1 MNRLLLILLLSTVC
15 ISLQAQFSIS
25 FDNSF
30 YKQFVFIDTVD
41 CHHNIW
47 QVGRPHKVVFDS
59 AYSYPNA
66 IVTDTLNPYPV
77 NDTSVFILKV
87 PGISPQYG
95 TFPIMSFA
103 FYYQLDID
111 SGVKTEIDM
120 SLDSGAH
127 WINLYD
133 SLPYG
138 YTWNLDT
145 PDIKHSTSSWT
156 RFYLF
161 HNWVFT
167 PTTPDTLLF
176 RFTLISDSVFANKDG
191 WIIDSVN
198 CFYWWEGAAK
208 QVQNNNHLTI
218 FPNPTTTSLTIQSTN
233 QPITSITIT
242 NLLGQTVYN
251 QKCNSDN
258 VQVNVSALPTGVY
271 FVKVNGVEVRKFLK
285 E

>member
-1 MNRLLLILLLSTVC
+1 MKKQLLILLLSTVC
-15 ISLQAQFSIS
+15 FSLKAQFSIS
-25 FDNSF
+25 FDNSS

-66 IVTDTLNPYPV
+66 IVTDTLNPYPE

-87 PGISPQYG
+87 PGYSSA
-95 TFPIMSFA
+95 FPIMSFA

-127 WINLYD
+127 WANLYD

-138 YTWNLDT
+138 YAWSVDT
-145 PDIKHSTSSWT
+145 PDIKHSTSGWT
-156 RFYLF
+156 KFYLF
-161 HNWVFT
+161 HNWIIT
-167 PTTPDTLLF
+167 PATPDTLLF
-176 RFTLISDSVFANKDG
+176 RFTFISDGVFANKDG

-198 CFYWWEGAAK
+198 CFYWWEGAVN
-208 QVQNNNHLTI
+208 QVQNNIQLTL
-218 FPNPTTTSLTIQSTN
+218 FPNPATTQLTIQSTN

-251 QKCNSDN
+251 QKHNADK
-258 VQVNVSALPTGVY
+258 VRVDVSALPTGMY
-271 FVKVNGVEVRKFLK
+271 LVKVNGIEVRRFVK